1 MRIIYK
7 TKSIVLTMGDGD
19 DGSNDGDYGDNYDS
33 GDDGNGYG
41 NDTSVIVL

>member
-19 DGSNDGDYGDNYDS
+19 DGGNDGDYNSDS
-33 GDDGNGYG
+33 GDDSNSCGD
-41 NDTSVIVL
+41 DTSVIVR

>member
-1 MRIIYK
+1 
-7 TKSIVLTMGDGD
+7 MGDGD

-41 NDTSVIVL
+41 NDTSVIVLQLVHFYVFP